1 MVDVTAAVIPRYE
14 FRIFGNKLAKYEK
27 KIKELSKKEMT
38 RHMDS
43 VYLLTPWK
51 RKNNVKIREGVMDIK
66 ILETEHRGMQQWNP
80 FLVGKF
86 PLKAEVIK
94 SVVFPALGVESPV
107 FGREKYTLDQFISEV
122 LSVDPDLAVAYVLKT
137 RHAYTV
143 GGCITEIAKI
153 KVNGASI
160 KTICIEAE
168 DLELV
173 VKAKEMIGIDEDME
187 NVSYPLAMKRVMGLA
202 KLPDHWK
209 NTEF

>member
-1 MVDVTAAVIPRYE
+1 MVSAVIPRYE
-14 FRIFGNKLAKYEK
+14 FRIFGNDLKKYED
-27 KIKELSKKEMT
+27 KIIEFSEEEMT

-66 ILETEHRGMQQWNP
+66 LLEQEYEGLQQWNP

-94 SVVFPALGVESPV
+94 AVVFPALGVESPV
-107 FGREKYTLDQFISEV
+107 FERKKYTLDQFINEV
-122 LSVDPDLAVAYVLKT
+122 VSVDPDLTVAYVLKT

-143 GGCITEIAKI
+143 NECITEIAEI

-168 DLELV
+168 DPEKVL
-173 VKAKEMIGIDEDME
+173 KAKELIGIGSEVE

-202 KLPDHWK
+202 DLPDYWNK
-209 NTEF
+209 EDF

>member
-1 MVDVTAAVIPRYE
+1 MVAVTATVLPRYE
-14 FRIFGNKLAKYEK
+14 FRIFGNNLK
-27 KIKELSKKEMT
+27 KCENRIKKFSKKEMT

-43 VYLLTPWK
+43 VYFLTPWK

-66 ILETEHRGMQQWNP
+66 ILEKEYKGMQQWNP

-94 SVVFPALGVESPV
+94 SVVFPALGIESPV
-107 FGREKYTLDQFISEV
+107 FSRKKYTLDQFISEV
-122 LSVDPDLAVAYVLKT
+122 VSIDPDLAVAYVLKT

-143 GGCITEIAKI
+143 GDCITEIAEI

-168 DLELV
+168 NPELV
-173 VKAKEMIGIDEDME
+173 IKAKEMIGIEDDME

-209 NTEF
+209 NKDF